1 MHVKISKEITQR
13 REAEYVTSK
22 LVEHE
27 KKRNKKINSK
37 KVKKK
42 KETQNGSTNRKPKLE

>member
-1 MHVKISKEITQR
+1 MLVKIPKEITKR

-27 KKRNKKINSK
+27 KKETRKSIQKK
-37 KVKKK
+37 
-42 KETQNGSTNRKPKLE
+42 